1 MKKLSVIG
9 ALLLTMVIATGCG
22 SKVMTSKNGMT
33 VETPE
38 SGWKVQENDEGTYIL
53 TKNNDSI
60 MCMTGES
67 SSINL
72 PTTSEEAQ
80 AQVGEGGKI
89 LEFTYNDSG
98 NKKAVYYVAN
108 ITTDNSTTLLIS
120 RSEVVGDKY
129 TTAVGT
135 ALNPTDERTAELKKK
150 LHFSPYDF
158 EF

>member
-33 VETPE
+33 VETHE

-80 AQVGEGGKI
+80 AQVGGGGKI

-135 ALNPTDERTAELKKK
+135 ALNPTDERTAELKEAINNI
-150 LHFSPYDF
+150 

>member
-80 AQVGEGGKI
+80 AQVGGGGKI

-135 ALNPTDERTAELKKK
+135 ALNPTDERTVELKEAINNI
-150 LHFSPYDF
+150 

>member
-1 MKKLSVIG
+1 
-9 ALLLTMVIATGCG
+9 
-22 SKVMTSKNGMT
+22 MT

-89 LEFTYNDSG
+89 LEFTYNDSD

-108 ITTDNSTTLLIS
+108 ITTDNSTTLVIS
-120 RSEVVGDKY
+120 RSEVVGDKN

-135 ALNPTDERTAELKKK
+135 ALNPTDERTAELKEAINNI
-150 LHFSPYDF
+150 

>member
-60 MCMTGES
+60 MCMTGEP

-80 AQVGEGGKI
+80 AQVGGGGKI

-135 ALNPTDERTAELKKK
+135 ALNPTDERTAELKEAINNI
-150 LHFSPYDF
+150 

>member
-60 MCMTGES
+60 MCMTGQS

-89 LEFTYNDSG
+89 LEFTYNDSD

-135 ALNPTDERTAELKKK
+135 ALNPTDERTDELKEAINNI
-150 LHFSPYDF
+150 
-158 EF
+158 EFQKN

>member
-22 SKVMTSKNGMT
+22 SKVMTSKNGIT

-108 ITTDNSTTLLIS
+108 ITTDNSTTLLIR

-135 ALNPTDERTAELKKK
+135 ALNPTDERTAELKEAINNI
-150 LHFSPYDF
+150 

>member
-9 ALLLTMVIATGCG
+9 AQLLTMVIATGCG

-80 AQVGEGGKI
+80 AQVGGGGKI

-135 ALNPTDERTAELKKK
+135 ALNPTDERTAELKEAINNI
-150 LHFSPYDF
+150 
-158 EF
+158 EFQKN

>member
-9 ALLLTMVIATGCG
+9 ALLLTMVMAIGCG

-38 SGWKVQENDEGTYIL
+38 SGWKVQENDAGTYIL

-67 SSINL
+67 SEIKL

-89 LEFTYNDSG
+89 LEFTYNDS
-98 NKKAVYYVAN
+98 
-108 ITTDNSTTLLIS
+108 D
-120 RSEVVGDKY
+120 D
-129 TTAVGT
+129 
-135 ALNPTDERTAELKKK
+135 KK
-150 LHFSPYDF
+150 LLLTILLLY
-158 EF
+158 

>member
-135 ALNPTDERTAELKKK
+135 ALNPTDERTAELKEAI
-150 LHFSPYDF
+150 HNIQF
-158 EF
+158 

>member
-1 MKKLSVIG
+1 MKKLSVIS

-89 LEFTYNDSG
+89 LEFTYNDSD

-108 ITTDNSTTLLIS
+108 IITDNSTTLLIS
-120 RSEVVGDKY
+120 RTEVVGDKY

-135 ALNPTDERTAELKKK
+135 ALNPTDERTAELKEAINKIK
-150 LHFSPYDF
+150 F
-158 EF
+158 

>member
-89 LEFTYNDSG
+89 LEFTYNDSD

-108 ITTDNSTTLLIS
+108 IITDNSTTLLIS
-120 RSEVVGDKY
+120 RTEVVGDKY

-135 ALNPTDERTAELKKK
+135 ALNPTDERTAELKEAINKIK
-150 LHFSPYDF
+150 F
-158 EF
+158 

>member
-1 MKKLSVIG
+1 
-9 ALLLTMVIATGCG
+9 
-22 SKVMTSKNGMT
+22 
-33 VETPE
+33 
-38 SGWKVQENDEGTYIL
+38 
-53 TKNNDSI
+53 

-135 ALNPTDERTAELKKK
+135 ALNPTDERTAELKEAINNI
-150 LHFSPYDF
+150 

>member
-1 MKKLSVIG
+1 
-9 ALLLTMVIATGCG
+9 
-22 SKVMTSKNGMT
+22 MT

-135 ALNPTDERTAELKKK
+135 ALNPTDERTAELKEAINNI
-150 LHFSPYDF
+150 

>member
-80 AQVGEGGKI
+80 AQVGGGGKI

-135 ALNPTDERTAELKKK
+135 ALNPTDERTAELKEAINNI
-150 LHFSPYDF
+150 
-158 EF
+158 EFQKN

>member
-9 ALLLTMVIATGCG
+9 ALLSTMVIATGCG

-80 AQVGEGGKI
+80 AQVGGGGKI

-135 ALNPTDERTAELKKK
+135 ALNPTDERTAELKEAINNI
-150 LHFSPYDF
+150 

>member
-38 SGWKVQENDEGTYIL
+38 SGWKVQENDEGT
-53 TKNNDSI
+53 
-60 MCMTGES
+60 TGES

-135 ALNPTDERTAELKKK
+135 ALNPTDERTAELKEAINNI
-150 LHFSPYDF
+150 

>member
-72 PTTSEEAQ
+72 PIHLRKHRLRL
-80 AQVGEGGKI
+80 VK
-89 LEFTYNDSG
+89 
-98 NKKAVYYVAN
+98 VARYL
-108 ITTDNSTTLLIS
+108 NSHTM
-120 RSEVVGDKY
+120 
-129 TTAVGT
+129 TAAT
-135 ALNPTDERTAELKKK
+135 RRL
-150 LHFSPYDF
+150 FIM
-158 EF
+158 

>member
-89 LEFTYNDSG
+89 LEFTYNDSD
-98 NKKAVYYVAN
+98 NKKAVY

-135 ALNPTDERTAELKKK
+135 ALNPTDERTAELKEAINNI
-150 LHFSPYDF
+150 

>member
-9 ALLLTMVIATGCG
+9 ALLLTMVMATGCG

-38 SGWKVQENDEGTYIL
+38 SGWKVQENDAGTYIL
-53 TKNNDSI
+53 TKKNDSI

-67 SSINL
+67 SEIKL

-89 LEFTYNDSG
+89 LEFTYNDSDD
-98 NKKAVYYVAN
+98 KKSVYYVAS
-108 ITTDNSTTLLIS
+108 ITSDNSTTLLIS
-120 RSEVVGDKY
+120 RSEVKGNKY

-135 ALNPTDERTAELKKK
+135 ALNPTEERKAELK
-150 LHFSPYDF
+150 DAINNI
-158 EF
+158 EFWKN

>member
-80 AQVGEGGKI
+80 AQVGGGGKM

-135 ALNPTDERTAELKKK
+135 ALNPTDERTAELKEAINNI
-150 LHFSPYDF
+150 

>member
-72 PTTSEEAQ
+72 PTTSEESQ

-120 RSEVVGDKY
+120 RTEVVGDKY

-135 ALNPTDERTAELKKK
+135 ALNPTDERTAELKGAINNI
-150 LHFSPYDF
+150 

>member
-22 SKVMTSKNGMT
+22 SKVMRSKNGMT

-60 MCMTGES
+60 MCRTGES

-135 ALNPTDERTAELKKK
+135 ALNPTDERTAELKEAINNI
-150 LHFSPYDF
+150 

>member
-53 TKNNDSI
+53 IKNNDSI

-80 AQVGEGGKI
+80 AQVGGGGKI

-135 ALNPTDERTAELKKK
+135 ALNPTDERTAELKEAINNI
-150 LHFSPYDF
+150 

>member
-67 SSINL
+67 SSTNL
-72 PTTSEEAQ
+72 PTTSEESQ

-120 RSEVVGDKY
+120 RTEVVGDKY

-135 ALNPTDERTAELKKK
+135 ALNPTDERTAELKGAINNI
-150 LHFSPYDF
+150 

>member
-1 MKKLSVIG
+1 MKKFSVSG

-135 ALNPTDERTAELKKK
+135 ALNPTDERTAELKEAINNI
-150 LHFSPYDF
+150 

>member
-60 MCMTGES
+60 MCMTGQS

-135 ALNPTDERTAELKKK
+135 ALNPTDERTAELKEAINNI
-150 LHFSPYDF
+150 
-158 EF
+158 EFQKN

>member
-1 MKKLSVIG
+1 MIKKPERNFTKNLE
-9 ALLLTMVIATGCG
+9 LLI
-22 SKVMTSKNGMT
+22 N
-33 VETPE
+33 E
-38 SGWKVQENDEGTYIL
+38 EGTYIL

-135 ALNPTDERTAELKKK
+135 ALNPTDERTAELKEAINNI
-150 LHFSPYDF
+150 